1 MQETVT
7 IYCKNNKQY
16 YDIKRGTALLDVYHQ
31 IGLKLPYPVVAALVN
46 YKVQDL
52 TFLVYKPKD
61 IEFLDASS
69 PSGMR
74 CYVRT
79 LSMVMSAAIHELYP
93 MADLRIEHPISKG
106 YFCTMQWEKES
117 EKKELTPEMIAAIKH
132 RMQEIIAEDRPIQ
145 TEEKRTKD
153 VITLFREARHNDV
166 TDTTLFET
174 LGNPY
179 CRYYSMGDFIDYYT
193 DALMPSTGYLN
204 IFDLEP
210 YFHGML
216 LRIPNRNRPTE
227 LEEPMAQDKM
237 FNIFNEYVGW
247 NNVLRIGNVGEFNI
261 ACKDNRSFEMIKLSE
276 ALHEKKVAHIAD
288 LIANRDGGRPKFI
301 LISGPSSSGKTTFS
315 KRLTIQLM
323 LNGIT
328 PKVISMDNYFV
339 NREDTPRDEN
349 GDWDFEDLHAIDIP
363 LFQEQL
369 QTLLDGK
376 EVKLPTYNFE
386 TGKREYRG
394 EKLQLKEDEIV
405 ILEGLHALNPEL
417 IPNIPK
423 EVTFRIYV
431 SSITAVNLDN
441 HNWIPTTD
449 IRLLRRIVR
458 DYRYRGYSAKETIA
472 RCPSVKRGEEKW
484 IYPYQENAD
493 AMFNSALLFELAVLK
508 RHAEPILSEV
518 PKYCDEYT
526 EAHRLL
532 KFLSYF
538 ESIPE
543 KEIPPTSFLREFV
556 GGSSFRY

>member
-106 YFCTMQWEKES
+106 YFCTMQWDKES

-216 LRIPNRNRPTE
+216 LRIPNRN
-227 LEEPMAQDKM
+227 
-237 FNIFNEYVGW
+237 
-247 NNVLRIGNVGEFNI
+247 
-261 ACKDNRSFEMIKLSE
+261 
-276 ALHEKKVAHIAD
+276 
-288 LIANRDGGRPKFI
+288 
-301 LISGPSSSGKTTFS
+301 
-315 KRLTIQLM
+315 
-323 LNGIT
+323 
-328 PKVISMDNYFV
+328 
-339 NREDTPRDEN
+339 
-349 GDWDFEDLHAIDIP
+349 
-363 LFQEQL
+363 
-369 QTLLDGK
+369 
-376 EVKLPTYNFE
+376 
-386 TGKREYRG
+386 
-394 EKLQLKEDEIV
+394 
-405 ILEGLHALNPEL
+405 
-417 IPNIPK
+417 
-423 EVTFRIYV
+423 
-431 SSITAVNLDN
+431 
-441 HNWIPTTD
+441 
-449 IRLLRRIVR
+449 
-458 DYRYRGYSAKETIA
+458 
-472 RCPSVKRGEEKW
+472 
-484 IYPYQENAD
+484 
-493 AMFNSALLFELAVLK
+493 
-508 RHAEPILSEV
+508 
-518 PKYCDEYT
+518 
-526 EAHRLL
+526 
-532 KFLSYF
+532 
-538 ESIPE
+538 
-543 KEIPPTSFLREFV
+543 
-556 GGSSFRY
+556 